1 MLTVIPPKST
11 GDIYIGAASG
21 YKPAKVI
28 TASSIESM
36 RYDRVVENPTIAITS
51 NSDISSW
58 DTDADIVIDNSTGK
72 AYCADKAKET
82 YTQIV
87 VENPRPIEATCMLDE
102 AGCITTDSSKAKSI
116 LYQEVKDGK
125 IVTRQEPVSD
135 SDRQIAELW
144 RLIEELN
151 KGIQERELMWQKI
164 NKELDYADA
173 RLAENNRSSYWAYS
187 VDGAYRT
194 WEI

>member
-1 MLTVIPPKST
+1 MLTVIPPKN
-11 GDIYIGAASG
+11 
-21 YKPAKVI
+21 P
-28 TASSIESM
+28 SIA
-36 RYDRVVENPTIAITS
+36 VTS

-72 AYCADKAKET
+72 AYYADKAKET

-135 SDRQIAELW
+135 MDREIARLW
-144 RLIEELN
+144 NIVKEID
-151 KGIQERELMWQKI
+151 KGVQERELMWQKI
-164 NKELDYADA
+164 NKELDHAD
-173 RLAENNRSSYWAYS
+173 RLLEENNKSSYWAYS

>member
-1 MLTVIPPKST
+1 MLKIIPPKFVST
-11 GDIYIGAASG
+11 GEIYCGASSG
-21 YKPAKVI
+21 YKPAKI
-28 TASSIESM
+28 IK
-36 RYDRVVENPTIAITS
+36 NPSVAVTS

-58 DTDADIVIDNSTGK
+58 NTDADIVIDNSTGK

-125 IVTRQEPVSD
+125 IITRQEPVSD
-135 SDRQIAELW
+135 TDRQIAELW
-144 RLIEELN
+144 NLVKEIER
-151 KGIQERELMWQKI
+151 GAQERELIWQKI
-164 NKELDYADA
+164 NRELDYAD
-173 RLAENNRSSYWAYS
+173 RLLEEDKKTSYWTYTT
-187 VDGAYRT
+187 GGIHHHP
-194 WEI
+194 WGL

>member
-11 GDIYIGAASG
+11 GNVYIGASSG
-21 YKPAKVI
+21 YKPAKII
-28 TASSIESM
+28 TAQCEK
-36 RYDRVVENPTIAITS
+36 PTIAITS

-58 DTDADIVIDNSTGK
+58 DTDANIVIDSSTGK

-82 YTQIV
+82 YTQIT
-87 VENPRPIEATCMLDE
+87 VENSRPIEATCMLDE

-135 SDRQIAELW
+135 MDREIAKLW
-144 RLIEELN
+144 NIVKEID
-151 KGIQERELMWQKI
+151 KGVQERELMWQKI
-164 NKELDYADA
+164 NKELDRADQ
-173 RLAENNRSSYWAYS
+173 LLEEDKKTSYWTYTTKGDS
-187 VDGAYRT
+187 YT